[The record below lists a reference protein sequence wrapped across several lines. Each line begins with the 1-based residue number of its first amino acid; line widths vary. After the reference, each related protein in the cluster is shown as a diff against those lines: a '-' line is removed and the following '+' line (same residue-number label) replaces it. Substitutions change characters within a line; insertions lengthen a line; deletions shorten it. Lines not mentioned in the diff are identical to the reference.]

1 MNYPSSLMSFSLS
14 SQKRMLV
21 IKYESEIYLFVD
33 FGVFFTITDK
43 LPFLYVHSHIFVICT
58 NSVPHKKYS
67 RVRNGF
73 LQLVKKT
80 EDLSLEIFLHHHPMV
95 EGPV

>member
-1 MNYPSSLMSFSLS
+1 MNDPSSLMSFSLS
-14 SQKRMLV
+14 SQKRMFV

-33 FGVFFTITDK
+33 FGVFFSQSLANCLSYK
-43 LPFLYVHSHIFVICT
+43 HIFVICT

-80 EDLSLEIFLHHHPMV
+80 EDLSLEIFLHLHPMV
-95 EGPV
+95 EGLV

>member
-1 MNYPSSLMSFSLS
+1 MNDPSSLMSFSLS
-14 SQKRMLV
+14 SQKRMFV

-33 FGVFFTITDK
+33 FGVFFHNHWPIA
-43 LPFLYVHSHIFVICT
+43 FLIHSHIFVICT
-58 NSVPHKKYS
+58 NSGPHKKFS

-80 EDLSLEIFLHHHPMV
+80 EDLSLEIFLHLHPMV